1 MVLGPEPAPCTLAS
15 ELGEGL
21 KFTYLMAG
29 AARELSDPMAG
40 FARALRFQAER
51 TGSGELWSLA

>member
-1 MVLGPEPAPCTLAS
+1 
-15 ELGEGL
+15 
-21 KFTYLMAG
+21 MAG